1 MILPWSL
8 AISAWDTSKF
18 WQKVSRY
25 ASDGKLLFVRNLA
38 DLWRGNRQ
46 YLQHRRGACYQT
58 YKMWSTPIV
67 CCAMSSTVRGS
78 WPLVSGP
85 ARIVSLTSFGAK
97 VRSEWFS
104 CGKAEGLV
112 DVISTTMTSGDRTA
126 MARYRSLWRCWS
138 RRRAGQDEML
148 GVGRFDCG
156 SRSSDVSLTL
166 IKYLSTNMTCA
177 YSPTSVHTHDDRDC
191 TSNNCLADIY
201 PLYGRA

>member
-1 MILPWSL
+1 MILPCSL
-8 AISAWDTSKF
+8 AINAWDTSKF

-38 DLWRGNRQ
+38 DLWRRNRQ
-46 YLQHRRGACYQT
+46 YLQHRRGARYQT
-58 YKMWSTPIV
+58 HKMWSTPIV

-104 CGKAEGLV
+104 CRKLEVLAV
-112 DVISTTMTSGDRTA
+112 VTSTTMTSKDGTA
-126 MARYRSLWRCWS
+126 MTRYRSLWRCWS

-156 SRSSDVSLTL
+156 SNSRMSL
-166 IKYLSTNMTCA
+166 
-177 YSPTSVHTHDDRDC
+177 
-191 TSNNCLADIY
+191 
-201 PLYGRA
+201 